1 MAGHAQRPSDR
12 GRHGNDDVGRS
23 ILLARIERR
32 LAVQPLLEEGCD
44 AIRGAGIGVFVR
56 NDGGSP

>member
-1 MAGHAQRPSDR
+1 MRNDR
-12 GRHGNDDVGRS
+12 RTEGATGMTTWGS